1 VSCPSTS
8 HHGFSDEQLRAAGI
22 DPGTIHVPRRGNAA
36 DVIDDVEQA
45 IAGGKAWCRRAANHE
60 RSRLGLADLTA
71 LRGDCPTLAGV
82 WQLGVLTSV
91 PAAGASRFVLMVPLA
106 SRIRLGFYRDGVW
119 ADAGFLPYQRI
130 RRLAFRESPEIEL
143 ILLPRGGSGSFRL
156 PVPPDEYGAV
166 RKLLE
171 EKIREHVVNVETG
184 ILGL

>member
-1 VSCPSTS
+1 
-8 HHGFSDEQLRAAGI
+8 
-22 DPGTIHVPRRGNAA
+22 
-36 DVIDDVEQA
+36 
-45 IAGGKAWCRRAANHE
+45 
-60 RSRLGLADLTA
+60 
-71 LRGDCPTLAGV
+71 
-82 WQLGVLTSV
+82 
-91 PAAGASRFVLMVPLA
+91 MVPLA